1 MVSAYQVASQAA
13 SAVRGGLIADTLP
26 PAERTSARA
35 YMRVATNVGFAVGTV
50 FASLALTDDTQL
62 TYRLL
67 LACGG
72 VAYLIAGLGVLRIP
86 AVPGVAQKDRVSPLM
101 AMRDGPYLTVT
112 ALSALLSMHYSI
124 LEVGMPLWI
133 KFHTNAPTWMVTGL
147 FILNTAMVTSI
158 QVRASKYANTTE
170 TACRAVVISGL
181 MLAAGC
187 FLLMLTANLVY
198 GLAVPLLIVAVAVY
212 TFGEVLGAASS
223 WTLGFN
229 LAPDNAQGQYQ
240 GLFSSGA
247 AAGQMLGPLVVTM
260 LPIELGRAGWLALG
274 MLLMTAATA
283 VPFAVGWA
291 ERKKDIEIVLR

>member
-1 MVSAYQVASQAA
+1 
-13 SAVRGGLIADTLP
+13 
-26 PAERTSARA
+26 
-35 YMRVATNVGFAVGTV
+35 MRVATNVGFAVGTV

-62 TYRLL
+62 TYWLL

-72 VAYLIAGLGVLRIP
+72 VAFTFIAGLGVLRIP

-229 LAPDNAQGQYQ
+229 LAPDNAQGQYE

-260 LPIELGRAGWLALG
+260 LPIELGSSGMARTGNASDDRRHSRSVRGRLG
-274 MLLMTAATA
+274 GAEEGHRDRPSIRGTHRVTTA
-283 VPFAVGWA
+283 PS
-291 ERKKDIEIVLR
+291 